1 MYCILQHVFYFY
13 TLRILKMVQNGILT
27 NKDIAYSSSGLIAE
41 AIEIP
46 AIIRARDKFGLKV
59 ALNCVQIKFISNSG
73 CHAPAHGNPLFF

>member
-1 MYCILQHVFYFY
+1 
-13 TLRILKMVQNGILT
+13 MVQNGILT
-27 NKDIAYSSSGLIAE
+27 NKDIHIYSSSGLIAE
-41 AIEIP
+41 AIEIA